1 MNFSK
6 NYFSIFCLAFSLII
20 FIYLMYRSE
29 IFWNSS
35 RRDYYLNYQL
45 ISFLSIIFSIFTF
58 FLKKKLKEYLI
69 VILISSIFSFYI
81 SELYLTKKEEKI
93 YKNRSKIKFYEKEI
107 GYDYDNRTLL
117 KVFEDSK
124 KENENITI
132 RVYPN
137 LHLED
142 QNEILPLSGISN
154 IKTIFCNENG
164 FFSTYFS
171 DRYGFN
177 NPDYEWDKK
186 EIEYLLIGDSY
197 VHGACVNR
205 PNDVSSQIRKI
216 SKKSV
221 LNLGYGGNGPLL
233 EYATLREYYNQKV
246 KKVIWVYYE
255 GNDLDNLNYELTNS
269 KLLKYINDKNYSQ
282 NLNLKQKKI
291 DLIAK
296 NKIFEKN
303 KITKFEID
311 KFIKLFY
318 LRQFFFPA
326 KAQKQ
331 KPPNVEFEK
340 ITKLI
345 RDFTLKNDMEL
356 HFVYL
361 PDIKQRYVNNY
372 IDPNYSFIRAIVK
385 KLNINFIDIDEQL
398 LKKSQNPLDFI
409 PFRLFGHLNSKG
421 YEELAKTIIKLTSN

>member
-20 FIYLMYRSE
+20 FIYLLYRSE
-29 IFWNSS
+29 IFWNGS
-35 RRDYYLNYQL
+35 RRYYYLNYQL

-58 FLKKKLKEYLI
+58 FLKRKLKEYLI
-69 VILISSIFSFYI
+69 VILISGIFSFYI

-93 YKNRSKIKFYEKEI
+93 YKNLSKIKIHEKEI

-117 KVFEDSK
+117 EVFEDSK

-137 LHLED
+137 LHLDD
-142 QNEILPLSGISN
+142 QNEILPLSGISD

-164 FFSTYFS
+164 FFSTYLS

-186 EIEYLLIGDSY
+186 EIDYLLIGDSY

-233 EYATLREYYNQKV
+233 EYATLREYYNQKA
-246 KKVIWVYYE
+246 KRVIWVYYE
-255 GNDLDNLNYELTNS
+255 GNDLDDLNYELTNS

-296 NKIFEKN
+296 NKILEEN
-303 KITKFEID
+303 KVTKFEID
-311 KFIKLFY
+311 KFVKLFY

-326 KAQKQ
+326 KVQKQ
-331 KPPNVEFEK
+331 KAPYVEFEK

-356 HFVYL
+356 YFVYL

-372 IDPNYSFIRAIVK
+372 IDPNYSFIKGIVK

-398 LKKSQNPLDFI
+398 FKKTQDPLDFI